1 MHAGAKMQIKITNHV
16 VKLTPRLKERIE
28 QRVGL
33 ALGRYADRIATVAVK
48 FVEVKPRGQK
58 RCRIDITLAKRVTV
72 ETEDADVFASVDR
85 AVENATRRV
94 AIAIELDDAATASG
108 KAAR

>member
-1 MHAGAKMQIKITNHV
+1 MQIKITNHV
-16 VKLTPRLKERIE
+16 IKLTPRLRERIE

-48 FVEVKPRGQK
+48 FVVVKMLGGKSQQ

-94 AIAIELDDAATASG
+94 AIAIELDDASAAPG